1 MILEQYVFF
10 FLIFVVTAYFLY
22 TRLRYPFWSH
32 MPISH
37 TYDIVQFSRG
47 VIQSTP
53 KHNKYTNTIQVK
65 TASFF
70 ELSDDQQKTA
80 SQRFNCF
87 YIPSDVIFS
96 TLSPEILK
104 TRLSGHLETPFV
116 SADPSFAVGCAVSY
130 PVNMICGGEQTV
142 ANYLAYLA
150 TDRNQNISRALIST
164 HDFNARAANREVNS
178 TLYKK
183 HVGKCAGAKPLVEFK
198 TSVFYI
204 NVDGKD
210 LGTSTTMGST
220 NAYAFSEGSATA
232 HAFSEG
238 SAAKAAHGSATSLA
252 TNALGSANAHIIQIY
267 KPNWNLLQDMSCFS
281 SGTQS
286 SVGVQSLT
294 NMFDFVA
301 MIDMGALKS
310 RVDANQLFIY
320 AYQIGAQTVAL
331 YFIEDM
337 NTLYENVADYG
348 GKTLSLVA
356 SINNIMEPEGIQ
368 VFYNGFVE
376 AVQKISKQNRDY
388 KMMVIDDVGH
398 NTQIVEQAKKRKPAI
413 FETEGGYY
421 WINYKVDAPIIGERC
436 LFLI

>member
-1 MILEQYVFF
+1 
-10 FLIFVVTAYFLY
+10 
-22 TRLRYPFWSH
+22 
-32 MPISH
+32 MPVSH
-37 TYDIVQFSRG
+37 TYDIIHFSDG
-47 VIQSTP
+47 VIQSKP
-53 KHNKYTNTIQVK
+53 KQNKYTNLVQVK

-70 ELSDDQQKTA
+70 ELSDDQHKA
-80 SQRFNCF
+80 VSQLFNCF

-116 SADPSFAVGCAVSY
+116 SADPSFAIGCAISY
-130 PVNMICGGEQTV
+130 PVNINYGGEQTF

-164 HDFNARAANREVNS
+164 HDFNTRTANERVNS

-183 HVGKCAGAKPLVEFK
+183 YVGKCAGAKPLVEFK

-204 NVDGKD
+204 NVEGKD
-210 LGTSTTMGST
+210 LDSTKMMGSST
-220 NAYAFSEGSATA
+220 SLGSATA
-232 HAFSEG
+232 I
-238 SAAKAAHGSATSLA
+238 ATA
-252 TNALGSANAHIIQIY
+252 NAALGSATAIATANAALGSATAIATASAAHIIQIY
-267 KPNWNLLQDMSCFS
+267 KPNWNLLQDYMSCAS
-281 SGTQS
+281 SCYRCSGTLAEDIT
-286 SVGVQSLT
+286 QSLT
-294 NMFDFVA
+294 NMFDFIA

-320 AYQIGAQTVAL
+320 AYKIGAQTVAL

-356 SINNIMEPEGIQ
+356 SVNNIMEPEGIQ

-398 NTQIVEQAKKRKPAI
+398 NAQIVEQAKKRKPAI

-421 WINYKVDAPIIGERC
+421 WINYKVDTPVISERC

>member
-10 FLIFVVTAYFLY
+10 FLVFTISAYFLY
-22 TRLRYPFWSH
+22 TRIRYPFWSH
-32 MPISH
+32 MPVSH
-37 TYDIVQFSRG
+37 TYDLIQIFNG
-47 VIQSTP
+47 VIQSNP
-53 KHNKYTNTIQVK
+53 KRNKFTNPALVK

-70 ELSDDQQKTA
+70 ELGDDQQKAAT
-80 SQRFNCF
+80 QLFNCF

-104 TRLSGHLETPFV
+104 TRMTGHLGTPFV
-116 SADPSFAVGCAVSY
+116 SADPSFSIGCAVSY
-130 PVNMICGGEQTV
+130 PVNIIHGTGQTV

-150 TDRNQNISRALIST
+150 TDRDQNISRALIST
-164 HDFNARAANREVNS
+164 HDFNARTMNPNVSS
-178 TLYKK
+178 TIYKK
-183 HVGKCAGAKPLVEFK
+183 HVGKCAGAHPLVEFK

-204 NVDGKD
+204 NVEGSD
-210 LGTSTTMGST
+210 LGL
-220 NAYAFSEGSATA
+220 NAANATA
-232 HAFSEG
+232 
-238 SAAKAAHGSATSLA
+238 LA
-252 TNALGSANAHIIQIY
+252 THAHIIQIY
-267 KPNWNLLQDMSCFS
+267 KPNWNLLQDYLSCIS

-286 SVGVQSLT
+286 CLSSGTQSCLSSGTQSRLSSVSLSSVSGT
-294 NMFDFVA
+294 KSMTALFDFVA
-301 MIDMGALKS
+301 IVDIGALS
-310 RVDANQLFIY
+310 ARVDANQLFVY
-320 AYQIGAQTVAL
+320 AYRIGTQIVAL

-356 SINNIMEPEGIQ
+356 SVNNILEPDGIA

-398 NTQIVEQAKKRKPAI
+398 NAQIVERTKLVKSAI

-421 WINYKVDAPIIGERC
+421 WINHRTVNCERC
-436 LFLI
+436 LILI

>member
-1 MILEQYVFF
+1 
-10 FLIFVVTAYFLY
+10 
-22 TRLRYPFWSH
+22 
-32 MPISH
+32 MPVSH
-37 TYDIVQFSRG
+37 TYNIVQFSNG
-47 VIQSTP
+47 LIQTTP
-53 KHNKYTNTIQVK
+53 KQNKYTNLVQVK
-65 TASFF
+65 TVSFF
-70 ELSDDQQKTA
+70 ELSDDQQKAA
-80 SQRFNCF
+80 SQLFNCF

-96 TLSPEILK
+96 TLSSEILK

-164 HDFNARAANREVNS
+164 HDFNARVANKEVNS

-183 HVGKCAGAKPLVEFK
+183 HVGKCAGAKPLVEFN

-210 LGTSTTMGST
+210 LGKATTMGST
-220 NAYAFSEGSATA
+220 
-232 HAFSEG
+232 
-238 SAAKAAHGSATSLA
+238 
-252 TNALGSANAHIIQIY
+252 NAHIIQIY
-267 KPNWNLLQDMSCFS
+267 KPNWNLLQDIFS

-286 SVGVQSLT
+286 SVSDHSLT
-294 NMFDFVA
+294 NMFDFIA
-301 MIDMGALKS
+301 MIDMGALKA

-320 AYQIGAQTVAL
+320 AYIIGTQTVAL

-398 NTQIVEQAKKRKPAI
+398 NAQIVEQAKKRKSAI

-436 LFLI
+436 LFII

>member
-10 FLIFVVTAYFLY
+10 FIIFVIVSYFLY

-32 MPISH
+32 MPVSH
-37 TYDIVQFSRG
+37 TYDIVQFSKG
-47 VIQSTP
+47 PIQATP
-53 KHNKYTNTIQVK
+53 KQNKYTNPVQVK

-70 ELSDDQQKTA
+70 ELSDDQQKAA
-80 SQRFNCF
+80 SHLFNCF

-130 PVNMICGGEQTV
+130 PVNMICGGDQTV

-164 HDFNARAANREVNS
+164 HDFNARTANKGVNS

-210 LGTSTTMGST
+210 LGKATTMGST
-220 NAYAFSEGSATA
+220 NAYAFSEGFNTA
-232 HAFSEG
+232 
-238 SAAKAAHGSATSLA
+238 LA
-252 TNALGSANAHIIQIY
+252 TNALGSAAKAAHIIQIY
-267 KPNWNLLQDMSCFS
+267 KPNWNLIQDIFS
-281 SGTQS
+281 SGTH
-286 SVGVQSLT
+286 SVSGGISVSDQSLT

-301 MIDMGALKS
+301 MIDMGALKA

-320 AYQIGAQTVAL
+320 AYRIGAQTVAL

-356 SINNIMEPEGIQ
+356 SINNIREPEGIQ

-398 NTQIVEQAKKRKPAI
+398 NAQIVEQAKKRKPAI

>member
-10 FLIFVVTAYFLY
+10 FLVFTVAAYFLY
-22 TRLRYPFWSH
+22 TRIRYPFWSH
-32 MPISH
+32 MPVSH
-37 TYDIVQFSRG
+37 TYDLIQIFNG
-47 VIQSTP
+47 VIQSNP
-53 KHNKYTNTIQVK
+53 KRNKFTNPALVK

-70 ELSDDQQKTA
+70 ELGDDQQKAAT
-80 SQRFNCF
+80 QLFNCF

-104 TRLSGHLETPFV
+104 TRMTGHLGTPFV
-116 SADPSFAVGCAVSY
+116 SADPSFSIGCAVSY
-130 PVNMICGGEQTV
+130 PVNIIHGTGQTV

-150 TDRNQNISRALIST
+150 TDRDQNISRALIST
-164 HDFNARAANREVNS
+164 HDFNARSINPNVSS

-183 HVGKCAGAKPLVEFK
+183 HVGKCAGAQPLVEFK

-204 NVDGKD
+204 NV
-210 LGTSTTMGST
+210 
-220 NAYAFSEGSATA
+220 EGSNLGLNTA
-232 HAFSEG
+232 N
-238 SAAKAAHGSATSLA
+238 T
-252 TNALGSANAHIIQIY
+252 ALGSAATQAHIIQIY
-267 KPNWNLLQDMSCFS
+267 KPNWNLLQDYLSCISSGTQSCIS

-286 SVGVQSLT
+286 SVSGTKSMTAL
-294 NMFDFVA
+294 FDFVA
-301 MIDMGALKS
+301 IVDIGALS
-310 RVDANQLFIY
+310 ARVDANQLFVY
-320 AYQIGAQTVAL
+320 AYRIGTQIVAL

-356 SINNIMEPEGIQ
+356 SVNNILEPDGIA

-398 NTQIVEQAKKRKPAI
+398 NAQIVERTKLVKPAI

-421 WINYKVDAPIIGERC
+421 WINHRTVNCERC
-436 LFLI
+436 LILI

>member
-10 FLIFVVTAYFLY
+10 FLIFTISAYFLY
-22 TRLRYPFWSH
+22 TRIRYPFWSH
-32 MPISH
+32 MPVSH
-37 TYDIVQFSRG
+37 TYDLIQIFNG
-47 VIQSTP
+47 VIQSNP
-53 KHNKYTNTIQVK
+53 KRNKFTNPALVK

-70 ELSDDQQKTA
+70 ELGDDQQKAAT
-80 SQRFNCF
+80 QLFNCF

-104 TRLSGHLETPFV
+104 TRMTGHLGTPFV
-116 SADPSFAVGCAVSY
+116 SADPSFAIGCAVSY
-130 PVNMICGGEQTV
+130 PVNIIHGTGQTV

-150 TDRNQNISRALIST
+150 TDRDQNISRALIST
-164 HDFNARAANREVNS
+164 HDFNARSMNPNVSS
-178 TLYKK
+178 TIYKK
-183 HVGKCAGAKPLVEFK
+183 HVGKCAGAQPLVEFK

-204 NVDGKD
+204 NVEGSD
-210 LGTSTTMGST
+210 LGL
-220 NAYAFSEGSATA
+220 NAANA
-232 HAFSEG
+232 
-238 SAAKAAHGSATSLA
+238 
-252 TNALGSANAHIIQIY
+252 ALGSAANTAHIIQIY
-267 KPNWNLLQDMSCFS
+267 KPNWNLLQDYLSCISSGTQSCIS

-286 SVGVQSLT
+286 SVSGTKSMTAL
-294 NMFDFVA
+294 FDFVA
-301 MIDMGALKS
+301 IIDIGALS
-310 RVDANQLFIY
+310 ARVDANQLFVY
-320 AYQIGAQTVAL
+320 AYRIGTQIVAL

-356 SINNIMEPEGIQ
+356 SVNNILEPDGIA

-398 NTQIVEQAKKRKPAI
+398 NAQIVERTKLAKPAI

-421 WINYKVDAPIIGERC
+421 WINHRVSSQISGKRC
-436 LFLI
+436 LILI

>member
-10 FLIFVVTAYFLY
+10 FLVFTISAYFLY
-22 TRLRYPFWSH
+22 TRIRYPFWSH
-32 MPISH
+32 MPVSH
-37 TYDIVQFSRG
+37 TYDLIQFSDG
-47 VIQSTP
+47 VIQSNP
-53 KHNKYTNTIQVK
+53 KRNKFTNPALVK

-70 ELSDDQQKTA
+70 ELGDDQQKAAT
-80 SQRFNCF
+80 QLFNCF

-104 TRLSGHLETPFV
+104 TRMTGHLGTPFV
-116 SADPSFAVGCAVSY
+116 SADPSFAIGCAVSY
-130 PVNMICGGEQTV
+130 PVNIIHGTGQTV

-150 TDRNQNISRALIST
+150 TDRDQNISRALIST
-164 HDFNARAANREVNS
+164 HDFNARSINPNVSS

-183 HVGKCAGAKPLVEFK
+183 HVGKCAGAQPLVEFK

-204 NVDGKD
+204 NV
-210 LGTSTTMGST
+210 
-220 NAYAFSEGSATA
+220 EGSNLGLNTA
-232 HAFSEG
+232 N
-238 SAAKAAHGSATSLA
+238 T
-252 TNALGSANAHIIQIY
+252 ALGSAATQAHIIQIY
-267 KPNWNLLQDMSCFS
+267 KPNWNLLQDYLSCISSGTQSCIS

-286 SVGVQSLT
+286 SVSGTKSMTAL
-294 NMFDFVA
+294 FDFVA
-301 MIDMGALKS
+301 IVDIGALS
-310 RVDANQLFIY
+310 ARVDANQLFVY
-320 AYQIGAQTVAL
+320 AYRIGTQIVAL

-356 SINNIMEPEGIQ
+356 SVNNILEPDGIA

-398 NTQIVEQAKKRKPAI
+398 NAQIVERTKLVKPAI

-421 WINYKVDAPIIGERC
+421 WINHRVGSHIVGERC
-436 LFLI
+436 LILI

>member
-10 FLIFVVTAYFLY
+10 FLIFVIASYFLY

-32 MPISH
+32 MPVSH
-37 TYDIVQFSRG
+37 TYDIVQFSKG
-47 VIQSTP
+47 PIQATP
-53 KHNKYTNTIQVK
+53 KQNKYTNTIQVK

-70 ELSDDQQKTA
+70 ERSDDQQKTA
-80 SQRFNCF
+80 SQLFNCF

-116 SADPSFAVGCAVSY
+116 SADPSFSVGCAVSY
-130 PVNMICGGEQTV
+130 PVNMICGGEKTV

-164 HDFNARAANREVNS
+164 HDFNVRTVNKEVNS

-210 LGTSTTMGST
+210 LGTTTTMGFNT
-220 NAYAFSEGSATA
+220 ALTTTAYAFSEGFNTA
-232 HAFSEG
+232 
-238 SAAKAAHGSATSLA
+238 LA
-252 TNALGSANAHIIQIY
+252 TNALGSATALATNAHIIQIY
-267 KPNWNLLQDMSCFS
+267 KPNWNLLQDIFS
-281 SGTQS
+281 SVS
-286 SVGVQSLT
+286 DQSLT

-301 MIDMGALKS
+301 MLDMGALS
-310 RVDANQLFIY
+310 ARVDANQLFIY
-320 AYQIGAQTVAL
+320 AYRIGAQTVAL

-356 SINNIMEPEGIQ
+356 SINNIREPEGIQ

-398 NTQIVEQAKKRKPAI
+398 NAQIVEQAKKRKPAI